1 MAIVRKLGLL
11 LAALSVVSL
20 GLMAT
25 TADAAAC
32 KYNNGLACPQATPC
46 CSRHGHCGNSRLACA
61 AGCDAAASFNGRC
74 VRSVGIAQ
82 PLTNG
87 PGANGKPRPIPSL
100 PKGAFKVVGNTGVA
114 AQHIALVTPTKMLII
129 DKAEANPVKL
139 PSGLSAYNAEYDL
152 VTNNIR
158 LLDVSTNTFCSGGGF
173 LPNGTMI
180 SAGGAEARKSRA
192 FLTDGGFQSLRMWN
206 PCDDGT
212 CEWIENPT
220 DPAWT
225 MTGNRWYVSITTL
238 PSGELFVLG
247 GSNESL
253 AINSLATNNPTW
265 EIYPKPA
272 NIKAADYK
280 PNFMQFMVDS
290 LPNNLYP
297 NVYSLPDGNIFIFA
311 NQKSMIFNV
320 AKNEVIKRMPDL
332 PGGPRSYP
340 LTGSHILLPL
350 DPAKNYA
357 HEILVCGGSE
367 AKTQKAKALQSCGRI
382 NLADADP
389 QWEMDEMPTPRLMG
403 DAIALADGKI
413 MFLNGCMTGYA
424 GFRHG
429 NDPVFTPAIYDP
441 AAPLGQRF
449 TEWEPSNIPRMYHSV
464 AMLLPDGSVF
474 VAGSN
479 ENSEVRLKDVP
490 FPTEYRVENFTPPY
504 LSTDLARPEIVSKV
518 PEKVT
523 YAQKVLVTVDV
534 KDTSK
539 YEPEVVFMLG
549 HRGFVTHSTHMS
561 QRMTKLVAKA
571 THTEGT
577 KITYEVVMPPNAN
590 IMPPGPHY
598 MHMLNNGVPSVA
610 VHFLLN

>member
-1 MAIVRKLGLL
+1 MAIVRKLGFL
-11 LAALSVVSL
+11 LAALTVVSL
-20 GLMAT
+20 GLIAT

-32 KYNNGLACPQATPC
+32 KYNNGLACPQESPC

-61 AGCDAAASFNGRC
+61 TGCDAAASFNGRC
-74 VRSVGIAQ
+74 VRNLGTAQ
-82 PLTNG
+82 PMTNA

-158 LLDVSTNTFCSGGGF
+158 LLDVTTNTFCSGGGF

-180 SAGGAEARKSRA
+180 SAGGAETRKSRA
-192 FLTDGGFQSLRMWN
+192 FGAQGGFQSLRMWN

-212 CEWIENPT
+212 CEWMESPA

-253 AINSLATNNPTW
+253 AINRMATNNPTW

-272 NIKAADYK
+272 NVKPADYK
-280 PNFMQFMVDS
+280 PTFMQFMVDA

-367 AKTQKAKALQSCGRI
+367 AQSQKAKALQSCGRI

-413 MFLNGCMTGYA
+413 MLLNGCMTGYA

-449 TEWEPSNIPRMYHSV
+449 TEWEPSNIARMYHSV

-490 FPTEYRVENFTPPY
+490 YPTEYRVENFTPPY

-523 YAQKVLVTVDV
+523 YAQKVSVTVDV

-571 THTEGT
+571 THTDGT
-577 KITYEVVMPPNAN
+577 KITYEVVMPPNTN